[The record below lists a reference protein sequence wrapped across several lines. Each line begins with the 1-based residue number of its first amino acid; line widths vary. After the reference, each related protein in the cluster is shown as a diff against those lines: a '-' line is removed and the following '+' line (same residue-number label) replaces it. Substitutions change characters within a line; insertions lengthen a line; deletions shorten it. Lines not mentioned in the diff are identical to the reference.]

1 MRSRS
6 GATHVSARA
15 AILAVLASACAP
27 RTPPDP
33 PRVELLELT
42 PAIEDHVLV
51 LGTRGAAEP
60 GLDVVGL
67 SLDRTSERTLGFV
80 AADGSFLLE
89 VPGLEGDVL
98 RIQLEEAGLRST
110 PLDVIA
116 SFGTPDAWT
125 PALPCL
131 RVPSAIDLATTSAIA
146 ITNDCQEPVSIAL
159 ALRTPAPLTIGE
171 PETNVPPGDT
181 IDIALARTGPVD
193 VVVLLHVTAPLT
205 DRRAISVL
213 GR

>member
-1 MRSRS
+1 MIRR
-6 GATHVSARA
+6 
-15 AILAVLASACAP
+15 LAVFVAALASACAP
-27 RTPPDP
+27 APPPDP

-67 SLDRTSERTLGFV
+67 SLERTSERTFGFV

-131 RVPSAIDLATTSAIA
+131 RVPNAIDLATTSAIA

-171 PETNVPPGDT
+171 PEASILPGDSVEIELT
-181 IDIALARTGPVD
+181 RTGEPID
-193 VVVLLHVTAPLT
+193 AVVLVTITAPVA
-205 DRRAISVL
+205 DRRAVSVL

>member
-1 MRSRS
+1 MIRR
-6 GATHVSARA
+6 
-15 AILAVLASACAP
+15 LAVFVAALASACAP
-27 RTPPDP
+27 ATPPDP

-67 SLDRTSERTLGFV
+67 SLERTSERTFGFV

-131 RVPSAIDLATTSAIA
+131 RVPSAIELATTSAIA

-171 PETNVPPGDT
+171 PEASILPGDSVEIELT
-181 IDIALARTGPVD
+181 RTGEPID
-193 VVVLLHVTAPLT
+193 AVVLVTITAPVA
-205 DRRAISVL
+205 DRRAVSVL